1 MEIALLASP
10 SEPSQ
15 SPAAEPE
22 GLLDKSRDWNP
33 VGRRFREGQE
43 CQLIRFFLRFFFFF
57 PVLQNCLACDL
68 AALGLDSR
76 GRQRKAKGSQAPSV
90 PVATARG

>member
-33 VGRRFREGQE
+33 VGRRFWEGQE
-43 CQLIRFFLRFFFFF
+43 CQLIRFFLRFFFF

-68 AALGLDSR
+68 AALGLDSG
-76 GRQRKAKGSQAPSV
+76 GRQRKVKGSQAPRV
-90 PVATARG
+90 PVARARG